1 VVQVKIRCDFCKGR
15 KWYWDT
21 EYQTGKNFKAKC
33 WQCDGKGYT
42 LATAY
47 VEPLKKA
54 T

>member
-1 VVQVKIRCDFCKGR
+1 MVQVKIRCDFCKGR